1 MGRKKLIDRDA
12 VLNAAEEILRTQGA
26 AALTIDAVAKAM
38 EITKGGVQYCFGNKE
53 GMVKALLDRWCAEY
67 EKKMQEVLGGK
78 EDSESM
84 IWGNLEVS
92 QELSHTLDSKAA
104 SVLAVIYQ
112 SPNERKQLQEWYNEM
127 LSGLDTRTE
136 RGRLARL
143 AFYAGEGIFALR
155 SLGLV
160 QVSSEEWREI
170 LSDIL
175 ALRTKDNN
183 E

>member
-12 VLNAAEEILRTQGA
+12 VLDAAEEILRTQGA

-38 EITKGGVQYCFGNKE
+38 DITKGGVQYCFGNKE
-53 GMVKALLDRWCAEY
+53 GLVKALLDRWCVEY
-67 EKKMQEVLGGK
+67 EKMMQAVLGGK
-78 EDSESM
+78 KDSESL
-84 IWGNLEVS
+84 IWANLEVS

-104 SVLAVIYQ
+104 SVLAVMYQ
-112 SPNERKQLQEWYNEM
+112 SPNERKQMQEWYKEM

-136 RGRLARL
+136 QGRLARL
-143 AFYAGEGIFALR
+143 AFYAGEGVFALR

-160 QVSSEEWREI
+160 QISSKEWHEV

-175 ALRTKDNN
+175 ALKAKGKTD
-183 E
+183 

>member
-12 VLNAAEEILRTQGA
+12 VLDAAEEILRTQGA

-38 EITKGGVQYCFGNKE
+38 DITKGGVQYCFGNKE
-53 GMVKALLDRWCAEY
+53 GMVKALLDRWCVEY
-67 EKKMQEVLGGK
+67 EKKMQAVLGGK
-78 EDSESM
+78 EDAESL
-84 IWGNLEVS
+84 IWANLEVS

-104 SVLAVIYQ
+104 SILAVMYQ
-112 SPNERKQLQEWYNEM
+112 SPGERGILQDWYKDI
-127 LSGLDTRTE
+127 LSRLDTSTE
-136 RGRLARL
+136 RGRMVRL

-155 SLGLV
+155 SLGLI
-160 QVSSEEWREI
+160 QISSGEWREV

-175 ALRTKDNN
+175 ALRTKDEN